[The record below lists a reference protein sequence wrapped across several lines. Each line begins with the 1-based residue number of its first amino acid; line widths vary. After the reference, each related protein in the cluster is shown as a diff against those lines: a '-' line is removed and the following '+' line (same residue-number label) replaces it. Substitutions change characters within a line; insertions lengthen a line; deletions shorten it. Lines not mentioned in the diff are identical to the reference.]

1 MDYFEYH
8 CVEQGHEYFLEEY
21 DYENIINKN
30 MYVFY
35 RNINFIETL
44 IDISFY
50 VFLGML
56 ALKIFIVLVI

>member
-1 MDYFEYH
+1 MKTSLIKI
-8 CVEQGHEYFLEEY
+8 C
-21 DYENIINKN
+21 
-30 MYVFY
+30 MY
-35 RNINFIETL
+35 FIEIL

>member
-8 CVEQGHEYFLEEY
+8 YVEQGHEYFLEEY

-35 RNINFIETL
+35 TTL

>member
-8 CVEQGHEYFLEEY
+8 YVEQGREYFLEEH

-35 RNINFIETL
+35 RNIN
-44 IDISFY
+44 
-50 VFLGML
+50 
-56 ALKIFIVLVI
+56 

>member
-8 CVEQGHEYFLEEY
+8 YMEQGHEYFLEEY

-35 RNINFIETL
+35 RNIN
-44 IDISFY
+44 
-50 VFLGML
+50 
-56 ALKIFIVLVI
+56 